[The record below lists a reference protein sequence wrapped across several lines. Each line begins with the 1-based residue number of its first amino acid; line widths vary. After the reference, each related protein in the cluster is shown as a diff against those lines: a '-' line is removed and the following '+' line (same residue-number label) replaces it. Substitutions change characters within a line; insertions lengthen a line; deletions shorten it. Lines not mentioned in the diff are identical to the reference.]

1 MIYISIF
8 CLTISSTKLQT
19 LKLMIYKISNQ
30 LFAISLRELYFCY
43 ILMVFL
49 SIYGISYTIGKL
61 EISSFK
67 CDTNLSMNSVH
78 SPFIHY
84 LLYNICTQISRL
96 LSIQLPLYKS
106 MRCTRESLL
115 STYHSHTLPWMNLIA
130 ILWYYNE
137 NHVGALKL
145 ALIINFVGSAH
156 NQWRIGIIVLPG
168 FSLLLRSKSPLSSFL
183 VRSAWH
189 L

>member
-1 MIYISIF
+1 MIYG
-8 CLTISSTKLQT
+8 L
-19 LKLMIYKISNQ
+19 
-30 LFAISLRELYFCY
+30 LY
-43 ILMVFL
+43 I
-49 SIYGISYTIGKL
+49 IGKL
-61 EISSFK
+61 WISFK
-67 CDTNLSMNSVH
+67 WDTKPSMNSVH

-115 STYHSHTLPWMNLIA
+115 SAYHSHTLPWMR
-130 ILWYYNE
+130 YYNK

-145 ALIINFVGSAH
+145 ALIINFVGSAY
-156 NQWRIGIIVLPG
+156 NQWRIGIMVLPG

-183 VRSAWH
+183 VCSAWCLYHFPKSFMVYHIH
-189 L
+189 LLEQAISLSKGWCKP

>member
-1 MIYISIF
+1 
-8 CLTISSTKLQT
+8 
-19 LKLMIYKISNQ
+19 
-30 LFAISLRELYFCY
+30 
-43 ILMVFL
+43 MVFL
-49 SIYGISYTIGKL
+49 SIYGILYIIGKL
-61 EISSFK
+61 WISSFK
-67 CDTNLSMNSVH
+67 WDTKLSMNSVH
-78 SPFIHY
+78 SPFIYY

-115 STYHSHTLPWMNLIA
+115 SAYHSHTLPWMR
-130 ILWYYNE
+130 YYNK

-156 NQWRIGIIVLPG
+156 NQWRIGIMVLPG

-183 VRSAWH
+183 VRSAWRLYHFPSSFMVYHIH
-189 L
+189 LLKQAWASP

>member
-1 MIYISIF
+1 MLFFSENCISAISWWFSYQYMAYYIS
-8 CLTISSTKLQT
+8 LESYEYPL
-19 LKLMIYKISNQ
+19 SNGILSWAWILCIHL
-30 LFAISLRELYFCY
+30 LFI
-43 ILMVFL
+43 
-49 SIYGISYTIGKL
+49 
-61 EISSFK
+61 
-67 CDTNLSMNSVH
+67 
-78 SPFIHY
+78 
-84 LLYNICTQISRL
+84 
-96 LSIQLPLYKS
+96 LYKS

-156 NQWRIGIIVLPG
+156 NQWRIGIMVLPG

-183 VRSAWH
+183 VCSAWH
-189 L
+189 LYHFPSSFMVYHIHLLKQAFSLSKGWYKP

>member
-1 MIYISIF
+1 
-8 CLTISSTKLQT
+8 
-19 LKLMIYKISNQ
+19 
-30 LFAISLRELYFCY
+30 
-43 ILMVFL
+43 MVFL
-49 SIYGISYTIGKL
+49 SIYGILYIIGKL
-61 EISSFK
+61 WISSFK
-67 CDTNLSMNSVH
+67 WDTKLSMNSVH

-115 STYHSHTLPWMNLIA
+115 STYHSHTLPWMR
-130 ILWYYNE
+130 YYNK

-156 NQWRIGIIVLPG
+156 NQWRIGIMVLPG
-168 FSLLLRSKSPLSSFL
+168 FSLLLRSKSPLSLFL
-183 VRSAWH
+183 VQSAWTLYHSPSSFMVYHIH
-189 L
+189 LLKQA

>member
-1 MIYISIF
+1 
-8 CLTISSTKLQT
+8 
-19 LKLMIYKISNQ
+19 
-30 LFAISLRELYFCY
+30 
-43 ILMVFL
+43 MVFL
-49 SIYGISYTIGKL
+49 SIYGILYIIGKL
-61 EISSFK
+61 WISSFK
-67 CDTNLSMNSVH
+67 WNTKLSMNSVH

-115 STYHSHTLPWMNLIA
+115 SAYHSHTLPWMR
-130 ILWYYNE
+130 YYNK

-156 NQWRIGIIVLPG
+156 NQWRIGIMVLPG

-183 VRSAWH
+183 VCSAWRLYHFPRSFMVYHIH
-189 L
+189 LLKQAFSLSKGWYKP

>member
-1 MIYISIF
+1 
-8 CLTISSTKLQT
+8 
-19 LKLMIYKISNQ
+19 
-30 LFAISLRELYFCY
+30 
-43 ILMVFL
+43 MVFL
-49 SIYGISYTIGKL
+49 SIYGILYIIGKL
-61 EISSFK
+61 WISSFK
-67 CDTNLSMNSVH
+67 WDTKLSMNSVH

-115 STYHSHTLPWMNLIA
+115 SAYHSHTLPWMR
-130 ILWYYNE
+130 YYNK

-156 NQWRIGIIVLPG
+156 NQWRIGIMVLPG

-183 VRSAWH
+183 VCSAWRLYHFPRSFMVYHIH
-189 L
+189 LLKQAFSLSKGWYKP